1 MRKPRSWNRRAVLT
15 RATLCTE
22 YFDTVYPTFSSLS
35 ATIWV
40 DNASVMRKR
49 KKGIWFETED
59 GKCAFIDTDGNF
71 YSRRSELKL
80 SEEKRDELR
89 SFVRLFRREI
99 GMLSEKTLSLDEF
112 RAMLLECRRLSTPF
126 TLWKDFDRS
135 ILTSVRRRWCD
146 GILKENESGLGVK
159 VRLDTLS
166 TYNLI
171 ERSDNIHYVEFRTGR
186 SNCVTVC
193 LDENLTAQGSTEKFG
208 KRRTEGIRNFVQN
221 NRSLISSLSDY
232 PYTGVDT
239 VFFRSHFIPGDER
252 KEDEE
257 RKLEKT
263 VTEYIAKWRKER
275 GLPAEYDIYEAK
287 KHMRP
292 LS

>member
-1 MRKPRSWNRRAVLT
+1 MRKPRSWNRRAVL
-15 RATLCTE
+15 RGATLCAE

-35 ATIWV
+35 AVIWI
-40 DNASVMRKR
+40 DNTSVMKKR

-71 YSRRSELKL
+71 YSKRCYLEL
-80 SEEKRDELR
+80 SVEKREELR

-112 RAMLLECRRLSTPF
+112 RAMLLECRRLSSPF
-126 TLWKDFDRS
+126 ALWKDFDRS
-135 ILTSVRRRWCD
+135 ILTSVRRRWSD
-146 GILKENESGLGVK
+146 GVLKENESGLGVK

-171 ERSDNIHYVEFRTGR
+171 DRSDNVHWVEFRMGR
-186 SNCVTVC
+186 TNAVTVC
-193 LDENLTAQGSTEKFG
+193 LDKDLTALGSTAKFG
-208 KRRTEGIRNFVQN
+208 KRRTEGIRNFVRN

-232 PYTGVDT
+232 PYTGVDMA
-239 VFFRSHFIPGDER
+239 FFRSHFIPGGER

-257 RKLEKT
+257 KNLEKT
-263 VTEYIAKWRKER
+263 VTDYIAKWRKER
-275 GLPAEYDIYEAK
+275 GLSPEYDIYEAK

-292 LS
+292 IS